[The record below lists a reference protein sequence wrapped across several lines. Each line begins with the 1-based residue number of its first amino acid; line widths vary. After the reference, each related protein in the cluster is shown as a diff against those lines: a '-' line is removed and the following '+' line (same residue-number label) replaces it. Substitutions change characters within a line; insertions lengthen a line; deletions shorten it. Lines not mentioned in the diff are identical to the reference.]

1 MNRDEQNFYA
11 ARGQWLD
18 YLATRRDFTHGD
30 FRVAY
35 FIASKINPRDGSMWW
50 GVKTIADELGVGV
63 GTVTAAIRRLDKA
76 RLLVITKVQH
86 GSHRYQ
92 MRMPIDPEGDAYYAM
107 PAKRKK
113 TGGRK
118 PRVSKT
124 EIR

>member
-1 MNRDEQNFYA
+1 MNRDEENFYA

-18 YLATRRDFTHGD
+18 YLVTRRDFTHGD

-63 GTVTAAIRRLDKA
+63 GTVTAAIKRLDKA
-76 RLLVITKVQH
+76 RLLVITKMQH

-92 MRMPIDPEGDAYYAM
+92 MRMPIDPEGDAYNAM

-118 PRVSKT
+118 SRVSKT